1 MRKIT
6 SYHYSEGD
14 VKKIVRTEFEVA
26 KLEWLGEFK
35 SLVTKFKDE
44 VMIGL
49 DKVMGELK
57 TIREEQEIIT
67 GRNSEHRET
76 LENHDTRIGKLE
88 HTFKSA

>member
-1 MRKIT
+1 MRKTT

-14 VKKIVRTEFEVA
+14 VKKIVKTEFEVT

-44 VMIGL
+44 VMTGL

-67 GRNSEHRET
+67 GKNSKHQET
-76 LENHDTRIGKLE
+76 LENHETRIGKLE